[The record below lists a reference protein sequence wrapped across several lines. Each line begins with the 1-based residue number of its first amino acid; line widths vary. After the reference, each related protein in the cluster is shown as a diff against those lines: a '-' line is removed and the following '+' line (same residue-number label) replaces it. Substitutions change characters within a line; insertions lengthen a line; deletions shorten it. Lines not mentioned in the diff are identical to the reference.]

1 MHSSAALFFL
11 LPAKIQCRNKES
23 ESDSLTRRVFVK
35 QLKNAAERVCFDRF
49 KITNVIRNIHGAGA
63 VSTEVATDILY
74 YTIRDEKAD
83 DGVRRGDSVI
93 LGEKKNN
100 IVPD

>member
-1 MHSSAALFFL
+1 M
-11 LPAKIQCRNKES
+11 
-23 ESDSLTRRVFVK
+23 
-35 QLKNAAERVCFDRF
+35 
-49 KITNVIRNIHGAGA
+49 HGAGA

-74 YTIRDEKAD
+74 YTIRDEEAD
-83 DGVRRGDSVI
+83 DGARRGDSVI

>member
-63 VSTEVATDILY
+63 ATDILY
-74 YTIRDEKAD
+74 YTIRDEEAD